1 MLLERRRLCRTRLT
15 VSQGKPPSS
24 SHMRHNPDRGIMS
37 ELVQDDDGPLFRTVK
52 GFVRRHLND
61 VERRAVEGAFTTDPN
76 RHAARLNDELDVLD
90 ALRDRLRRSWGRKGR
105 DAINLR
111 SMKDRGR
118 SQHRNA
124 ARLAAPISGFV
135 LDLDRLVEIDGR
147 RLLALAHLP
156 SSRRRLPV
164 AAPARIAARKG
175 EGRHTEHEEIDA
187 PIAMTGRDVDRH
199 VRSTA
204 GVRVPRPAP
213 RRHSRLER
221 GDNSVGEF
229 LVVVASLCG
238 MASEVSHLAAPRNG
252 IVPENSLPTLAW
264 RPAGQ
269 GRASGP
275 GETSEAARPAEP
287 LRRGGAL
294 A

>member
-15 VSQGKPPSS
+15 VLQGKPPSS

-61 VERRAVEGAFTTDPN
+61 VDRRAVKGAFTTDPN
-76 RHAARLNDELDVLD
+76 RHPARLNDELDVLD
-90 ALRDRLRRSWGRKGR
+90 ALGDRLRRSWGRKGR

-111 SMKDRGR
+111 SMKDRER

-124 ARLAAPISGFV
+124 ARLAVLISGFV

-175 EGRHTEHEEIDA
+175 EG
-187 PIAMTGRDVDRH
+187 
-199 VRSTA
+199 
-204 GVRVPRPAP
+204 
-213 RRHSRLER
+213 
-221 GDNSVGEF
+221 
-229 LVVVASLCG
+229 
-238 MASEVSHLAAPRNG
+238 
-252 IVPENSLPTLAW
+252 
-264 RPAGQ
+264 
-269 GRASGP
+269 
-275 GETSEAARPAEP
+275 
-287 LRRGGAL
+287 
-294 A
+294 

>member
-1 MLLERRRLCRTRLT
+1 MTAG
-15 VSQGKPPSS
+15 VG
-24 SHMRHNPDRGIMS
+24 
-37 ELVQDDDGPLFRTVK
+37 ELVQDDDGSLFRTLK
-52 GFVRRHLND
+52 GLVRRHLND
-61 VERRAVEGAFTTDPN
+61 VERRAVKGAFTADPK
-76 RHAARLNDELDVLD
+76 RHAARLNDEFDVLD
-90 ALRDRLRRSWGRKGR
+90 ALGDRLGRSRGRKSR

-111 SMKDRGR
+111 SMKDRER

-124 ARLAAPISGFV
+124 ARLAVPISGFV

-252 IVPENSLPTLAW
+252 IVLENSLPTLAW

-287 LRRGGAL
+287 LPRRASMRDRSL
-294 A
+294 SVLLPAAASTSVRSA